1 MAPSRKCTP
10 VISLSTRD
18 LTATLAIGVTVPSAS
33 MRTGTTFL
41 VAVTISTGTARGAF
55 CRGACAPAAPG
66 HKPLGVAARAQPAA
80 PRPPP
85 APATNIRFFITAPRG
100 PTVGPAGL
108 PLCSG
113 APLIRFFLVR
123 GDNLLTYPYERP
135 S

>member
-41 VAVTISTGTARGAF
+41 VAVTISTGTARTAF
-55 CRGACAPAAPG
+55 GRGACATAG
-66 HKPLGVAARAQPAA
+66 HSPLRVAATAQPAA
-80 PRPPP
+80 TSTTT

-100 PTVGPAGL
+100 PCSGPAGL
-108 PLCSG
+108 PLFSG